1 MEKNEPILI
10 TGVNGYIASHIANEA
25 LAKGF
30 RVLGTVR
37 NPSSVA
43 WLQEY
48 FDQTYGK
55 GRFSLAKVASFDVEG
70 ALDPFLE
77 GELPHPPFEL
87 STRSPAHC

>member
-1 MEKNEPILI
+1 MEKNELILV

-48 FDQTYGK
+48 FDKTYGN

-77 GELPHPPFEL
+77 GELPCPLFEL
-87 STRSPAHC
+87 STRLSAHC